1 MLPKTMT
8 AAVLVRPGAFEI
20 QTVPVPKIGPG
31 DVLIK
36 VARVGVCGTDVH
48 IYRGHYAADWLP
60 LIPGHE
66 FSGTVAAIG
75 DGVTTVDVGTRV
87 IADINIGCG
96 HCFYC
101 RKNEV
106 MSCSEVKQLGIH
118 IDGAFAEY
126 VKVPQRLVIP
136 IPDDMPFDVAA
147 LAEPLGC
154 TVRAAKKS
162 AIRFGES
169 VLVLGAGPVGNFHI
183 QLARAIGAAP
193 IIAADLNLQRLRLAK
208 DCGADVVVSDMSTL
222 DSAVRAVT
230 GGRGADV
237 VIESVGMPAL
247 YERAFDLVRPGGR
260 IAAFG
265 LGGEDEVVRFAP
277 QKMVLKETGIR
288 GSVAAMGDDMH
299 DALTLLR
306 FKRIDV
312 RPFLQETRTLS
323 EVQDAIE
330 AFAADPGIL
339 KMQIVV

>member
-1 MLPKTMT
+1 MPPKTMT
-8 AAVLVRPGAFEI
+8 AAVLVRPGAFEM
-20 QTVPVPKIGPG
+20 QTIPVPQIGPG

-48 IYRGHYAADWLP
+48 IYRGHYAAGWLP

-126 VKVPQRLVIP
+126 VKIPQRLVIP
-136 IPDDMPFDVAA
+136 IPDDMSFEVAA

-162 AIRFGES
+162 NIRFGES
-169 VLVLGAGPVGNFHI
+169 VLVIGAGPIGNFHV

-193 IIAADLNLQRLRLAK
+193 IIAADLNAERLRLAK
-208 DCGADVVVSDMSTL
+208 DCGADVVISDMSML
-222 DSAVRAVT
+222 DAAVRAVT
-230 GGRGADV
+230 DGRGADV
-237 VIESVGMPAL
+237 VIESVGLPAL

-260 IAAFG
+260 ITAFG
-265 LGGEDEVVRFAP
+265 LAGDDATVRFAP

-306 FKRIDV
+306 FGRIDV
-312 RPFLQETRTLS
+312 RPFLQETRPLS
-323 EVQDAIE
+323 EVQEAIE
-330 AFAADPGIL
+330 TFAANPAIL
-339 KMQIVV
+339 KMLIVV